1 MHAVRTPLP
10 GFCDQGNPLTI
21 KQEVVKVA
29 KKVAFLQGNEAAAQ
43 GALYAGCKF
52 FAGYPITPSTEVAEV
67 MSAELPKIGGKFIQ
81 MEDEIGAMS
90 AVIGASLTGAKVLTA
105 TSGPGLSLKQEIIG
119 YGCITEVPCVI
130 VNVMRGGPSTGMP
143 TGPSQ
148 SDVMC
153 AKWGTHGDHP
163 AICLVPASVQE
174 LFEETVRA
182 FNLAEKYRTP
192 VMVMPDEI
200 VGHMREQIVFPEP
213 GELEVIDRTAPS
225 VPPEQYKPYD
235 TSFGDV
241 PPLAAFGSGY
251 RFHVTGLNKMQDGFP
266 TTKAQIVQA
275 EEERQVRK
283 VEANADDIIKY
294 EEYLTD
300 DAEVVVVAFG
310 STSRSARFAVNEAR
324 KQGIKAGL
332 FRLITF
338 WPFPEKQLLA
348 LSKKVKAFITPEM
361 NLGMCTDV
369 VKGSVEG
376 NAPVHGI
383 FRVDGEP
390 INPGQILDKIKEVK

>member
-1 MHAVRTPLP
+1 M
-10 GFCDQGNPLTI
+10 
-21 KQEVVKVA
+21 A

-67 MSAELPKIGGKFIQ
+67 MSAELPKVGGKFIQ
-81 MEDEIGAMS
+81 MEDEIGAM
-90 AVIGASLTGAKVLTA
+90 AAIIGGSLAGSKTLTS
-105 TSGPGLSLKQEIIG
+105 TSGPGLSLKQELIG
-119 YGCITEVPCVI
+119 YACIAEVPCVI

-148 SDVMC
+148 SDIMS

-192 VMVMPDEI
+192 VMIMPDEI
-200 VGHMREQIVFPEP
+200 VAHMRERIVFPEP

-225 VPPEQYKPYD
+225 VEPAKYKPYD

-241 PPLAAFGSGY
+241 PPLASFGSGY
-251 RFHVTGLNKMQDGFP
+251 KFHVTGLNKAEDGFP
-266 TTKAQIVQA
+266 TTKAALVQA

-283 VEANADDIIKY
+283 VEGNAADIMKW
-294 EEYLTD
+294 EEYLCD
-300 DAEVVVVAFG
+300 DAEVIVVAFG
-310 STSRSARFAVNEAR
+310 STSRSARFAVDQAR
-324 KQGIKAGL
+324 KEGIKAGL

-338 WPFPEKQLLA
+338 WPFPEERLLA
-348 LSKKVKAFITPEM
+348 LSKKVKGFVTPEM
-361 NLGMCTDV
+361 NLGMCTGV
-369 VKGSVEG
+369 VKGCIEG
-376 NAPVHGI
+376 NAPVLGI

-390 INPGQILDKIKEVK
+390 VNPGQILDKIKEVK